1 MSVMS
6 CPGCAGAPLA
16 LDKARADPQSA
27 SGDTIVLSLP
37 TIHCA
42 ACVGAVERGLANLPE
57 VLGARV
63 NLSLK
68 RVTIWTR
75 EDADEDTFINAL
87 LALGYEALPLDE
99 TMLSA
104 SERDTEGRALLLRL
118 AVAGFAMMNVMILSV
133 GVWAGATDATRDL
146 FHWISALVALPAVIF
161 SARPFFSTA
170 LMALRVGRVNM
181 DVPISLAILLACGLS
196 LYETAVGGT
205 EAYFDAALSLTFF
218 LLIGRYLDHRTR
230 AAARSAAQELA
241 ALEVPSAT
249 CIRDGQPVR
258 VKATEIA
265 VGDLVQVAAGGRI
278 PVDGVLEQGA
288 TQLDRSLMTGESLPV
303 AAGIGT
309 QVVAGEVNLSAP
321 VILRATA
328 VGQDTTLRQMAK
340 MVEVAESGRSQYTPL
355 ADRAAQLYAPVV
367 HGLAACA
374 FAGWFLVSGDARYA
388 LNIAIA
394 VLIITCPC
402 ALGLAVPAVTTA
414 ASGHL
419 FRKGLLVKSS
429 SALER
434 LALVDHV
441 VFDKTGT
448 LTDGV
453 PILEDLRALSVED
466 RAAALALAQSS
477 EHPVSRLLAQALES
491 EGVRPADL
499 TDITE
504 RPGQGVFA
512 RHRGDE
518 VHLGKSEAGGT
529 MFRRGAA
536 PEQAL
541 GIEETLRP
549 GALALVGGLQKS
561 GICVEILSGDTPY
574 VVSKLGARLGVT
586 GALGGLKPAEK
597 IDHLAQLQD
606 RGRKVLMV
614 GDGLNDLG
622 AMAQAFVSIAPASG
636 VDATRAT
643 SDIVLLGRSISPAL
657 DAMRTARR
665 ARARIRENFAIAAGY
680 NTLAIPLAVLG
691 YASPLMAALAMSS
704 SSILVI
710 ANAMRVRS

>member
-16 LDKARADPQSA
+16 LERAAQGSVAGADKV
-27 SGDTIVLSLP
+27 ILSLP
-37 TIHCA
+37 SIHCA
-42 ACVGAVERGLANLPE
+42 ACVGTVERGLAARDD
-57 VLGARV
+57 VADVRV

-68 RVTIWTR
+68 RVTVATR
-75 EDADEDTFINAL
+75 GDADEDGLINAL
-87 LALGYEALPLDE
+87 LTLGFEALPLDE
-99 TMLSA
+99 ATLGKDA
-104 SERDTEGRALLLRL
+104 QDAEGRALLLRL

-133 GVWAGATDATRDL
+133 GVWAGAADATRDL
-146 FHWISALVALPAVIF
+146 FHWVSALVALPAVIF
-161 SARPFFSTA
+161 AARPFFAMA
-170 LMALRVGRVNM
+170 LSALRVGRVNM

-196 LYETAVGGT
+196 IYETAVGGE

-258 VKATEIA
+258 VKAHEIV
-265 VGDLVQVAAGGRI
+265 VGDLVQVVAGGRI
-278 PVDGVLEQGA
+278 PVIV
-288 TQLDRSLMTGESLPV
+288 
-303 AAGIGT
+303 
-309 QVVAGEVNLSAP
+309 
-321 VILRATA
+321 LRATA
-328 VGQDTTLRQMAK
+328 VGADTTLRKMAE
-340 MVEVAESGRSQYTPL
+340 MVAVAEGGRAQYTPL

-367 HGLAACA
+367 HTLAALA
-374 FAGWFLVSGDARYA
+374 FLGWFLVSGDARYA

-394 VLIITCPC
+394 TLIITCPC
-402 ALGLAVPAVTTA
+402 AIGLAVPAVTTA

-419 FRKGLLVKSS
+419 FRKGLLVKSA

-453 PILEDLRALSVED
+453 PVLDDLRAMPAPD
-466 RAAALALAQSS
+466 RAAALALVQSS
-477 EHPVSRLLAQALES
+477 DHPVSRLLAQALES
-491 EGVRPADL
+491 EGVTPAKLD
-499 TDITE
+499 DIEE
-504 RPGQGVFA
+504 RAGQGVSA
-512 RHRGDE
+512 LQNGE
-518 VHLGKSEAGGT
+518 TVHLGKAAQGGT
-529 MFRRGAA
+529 IFRRGGG
-536 PEQAL
+536 PEHPI
-541 GIEETLRP
+541 GIAENLRP
-549 GALALVGGLQKS
+549 GAQELVEGLKAQ
-561 GICVEILSGDTPY
+561 GISVDILSGDTAY
-574 VVSKLGARLGVT
+574 VVEKLGARLQADT
-586 GALGGLKPAEK
+586 AKGGLSPAEK
-597 IDHLAQLQD
+597 IDHLAALQTD
-606 RGRKVLMV
+606 GRNVLMV

-643 SDIVLLGRSISPAL
+643 SDIVLLGRSLAPAL
-657 DAMRTARR
+657 SALRTAKR
-665 ARARIRENFAIAAGY
+665 ARARIRENFGIAAGY
-680 NTLAIPLAVLG
+680 NTVAIPLAVLG
-691 YASPLMAALAMSS
+691 FASPLMAALAMSS